1 MERPQQHGVEKAKH
15 CGNAADPQ
23 REKAGKEERNARR
36 SRESLC
42 SVAEI
47 SHHESSHVTMMIPE
61 KLCLTG
67 SRDPDEVTSSAD
79 GFKAASSE
87 TRWIRNFSPNR
98 FIARSFAVCD

>member
-1 MERPQQHGVEKAKH
+1 
-15 CGNAADPQ
+15 
-23 REKAGKEERNARR
+23 
-36 SRESLC
+36 
-42 SVAEI
+42 
-47 SHHESSHVTMMIPE
+47 MMMPE